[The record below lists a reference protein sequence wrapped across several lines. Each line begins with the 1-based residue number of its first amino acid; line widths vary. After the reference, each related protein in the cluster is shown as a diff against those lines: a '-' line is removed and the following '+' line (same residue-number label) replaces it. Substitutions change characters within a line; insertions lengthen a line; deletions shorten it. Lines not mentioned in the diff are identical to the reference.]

1 MLLNEGL
8 NQRIPHRSSII
19 ETCRTVTINRCRRI
33 AYSLVVHVYTHI
45 TTKHTYCNKR
55 YHLSLDLIDNH
66 IAKIY
71 FLCVTKS
78 TWSIS
83 AEKSHTIF
91 GGSRRRRCD
100 SQMNVIHLELLHV
113 KNAILLLYYL
123 SFHFRGYAT
132 QFLLQ
137 SCFRLLHH
145 SHHTRFVGIFST
157 TLPINIHKKV
167 GRWSFSLR
175 WSRMS
180 RSQRLLIISLPTNY
194 QL

>member
-91 GGSRRRRCD
+91 VALVVAVVTHKWTWYILNYYMLKMRFYCFTTCLFISVGTLHNFCFKVASDCCTIRTTHVSSVSFPRRCQLTSIKRLAGD
-100 SQMNVIHLELLHV
+100 PSH
-113 KNAILLLYYL
+113 
-123 SFHFRGYAT
+123 YADPGW
-132 QFLLQ
+132 
-137 SCFRLLHH
+137 
-145 SHHTRFVGIFST
+145 VG
-157 TLPINIHKKV
+157 HK
-167 GRWSFSLR
+167 GF
-175 WSRMS
+175 
-180 RSQRLLIISLPTNY
+180 
-194 QL
+194 